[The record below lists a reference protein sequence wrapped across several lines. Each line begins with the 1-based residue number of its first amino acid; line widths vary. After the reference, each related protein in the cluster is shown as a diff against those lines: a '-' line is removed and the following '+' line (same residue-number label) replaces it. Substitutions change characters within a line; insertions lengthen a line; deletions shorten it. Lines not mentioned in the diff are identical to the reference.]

1 MKRRWS
7 FVVASFAV
15 ALGLTGLTF
24 AQQRGGGGGFA
35 GGFGGIGG
43 GAAQPI
49 NLLYNASVK
58 KELDVTDD
66 ELEKLPAAIH
76 KALAEVLTEK
86 QAKRLRQIELQQRG
100 VSAFTDKMVSTELKL
115 TDDQTMAL
123 KTIATDSAKEMRG
136 GGFGAGG
143 REKIEA
149 ARKEAMEKAQDV
161 LSADQKKMW
170 VVMTGDPFKLE
181 MPAAGGGGF
190 NKKKKAAE

>member
-7 FVVASFAV
+7 FVVAAFAI

-24 AQQRGGGGGFA
+24 AQQRGGGGFG
-35 GGFGGIGG
+35 GGFGG

-49 NLLYNASVK
+49 NLLNNASVK
-58 KELDVTDD
+58 KELDVTD
-66 ELEKLPAAIH
+66 EQIEKLPAAIQ
-76 KALAEVLTEK
+76 KALSEVLNEK

-100 VSAFTDKMVSTELKL
+100 VAAFTDKMVSTELKL
-115 TDDQTMAL
+115 SDDQTSAL
-123 KTIATDSAKEMRG
+123 KTIATDSAKAMRGG

-149 ARKEAMEKAQDV
+149 ARKEAMEKAEDV

-170 VVMTGDPFKLE
+170 VVMTGEPFKIE
-181 MPAAGGGGF
+181 MPAFGNGNFGKGKR
-190 NKKKKAAE
+190 NKKAAE

>member
-1 MKRRWS
+1 MNRCWG
-7 FVVASFAV
+7 FVVAAFAI
-15 ALGLTGLTF
+15 ALTLTGLTF
-24 AQQRGGGGGFA
+24 AQQRGGGGFG

-43 GAAQPI
+43 PAAPI

-58 KELDVTDD
+58 KELDVTDE

-100 VSAFTDKMVSTELKL
+100 VAALTDKTVSAELKL
-115 TDDQTMAL
+115 TDDQTAAL
-123 KTIATDSAKEMRG
+123 KTIAADSAKEMRG
-136 GGFGAGG
+136 GGFGAGA
-143 REKIEA
+143 REKIET

-170 VVMTGDPFKLE
+170 AVMTGDPFKLE
-181 MPAAGGGGF
+181 LPAAGGGGF
-190 NKKKKAAE
+190 GKKKKAAE